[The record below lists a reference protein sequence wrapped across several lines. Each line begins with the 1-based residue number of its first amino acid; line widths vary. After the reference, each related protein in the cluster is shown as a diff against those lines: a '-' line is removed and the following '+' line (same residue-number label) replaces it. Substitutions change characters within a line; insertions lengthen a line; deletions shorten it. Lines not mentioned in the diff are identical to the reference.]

1 MARHAIASRFYA
13 LKEAVI
19 WLAALSMVVY
29 FIAMVGFRTRDPDSS
44 LHVAISV
51 RLAQEPMA
59 RWIAPEWS
67 GRWNA
72 HGLYREHPA
81 GIFWLPALL
90 ARLGYPPRQAAY
102 AVNTIY
108 LACTIILIQRLAALF
123 VSGFE
128 ARTLAWLLQL
138 IPIAFTYRLRANH
151 EQVVLLCFLAALYGI
166 ERSRARAA
174 WGLLTAFSFVGLLL
188 VKGVLFVF
196 LPIACGVL
204 LLTDRKGQGM
214 RRAWTMLIVSVAI
227 ASFAAAS
234 YEIAFRSATGEGFI
248 GPYLGRQ
255 LKTAAALN
263 STAIVIQKIENV
275 VWYAARV
282 LWFAFPWSFI
292 PLASVWRDRRQ
303 TRDVSS
309 HPADGRARRAGITC
323 LVMTLVYVL
332 VFSLS
337 DRKADRYIFPAYFLV
352 GACGAVMALRRSARF
367 RRVAERFDARQPRTT
382 VDVFFI
388 TLGLHLVGGWLHM
401 PRVKIWPSS

>member
-1 MARHAIASRFYA
+1 MNMSRFYGR
-13 LKEAVI
+13 KEALA
-19 WLAALSMVVY
+19 WLVVLSMAVF

-51 RLAQEPMA
+51 RLAQEPMT
-59 RWIAPEWS
+59 RWIAPEWWS
-67 GRWNA
+67 DHWNA
-72 HGLYREHPA
+72 AGLYREHPA

-90 ARLGYPPRQAAY
+90 TRLGYPPRQAAY

-128 ARTLAWLLQL
+128 ARTLSWLLQL

-151 EQVVLLCFLAALYGI
+151 EQVVLLCFLAALYGA
-166 ERSRARAA
+166 ERSRTRAA
-174 WGLLTAFSFVGLLL
+174 WGLLTAFAFVGLMF
-188 VKGVLFVF
+188 VKGVMFVF
-196 LPIACGVL
+196 LPIACAVL

-214 RRAWTMLIVSVAI
+214 RRAWIMLIVSVVI
-227 ASFAAAS
+227 ASAAAAI
-234 YEIAFRSATGEGFI
+234 YEIAFRSVTGEGFI

-255 LKTAAALN
+255 LKTAAVPH
-263 STAIVIQKIENV
+263 STAVAFQKIQNLA
-275 VWYAARV
+275 WYSARV
-282 LWFAFPWSFI
+282 LWFSFPWSFVLI
-292 PLASVWRDRRQ
+292 ALVWRDYRRSREARSRP
-303 TRDVSS
+303 T
-309 HPADGRARRAGITC
+309 DGRARRAGLMC

-352 GACGAVMALRRSARF
+352 GAFGAVMALRRSARF
-367 RRVAERFDARQPRTT
+367 RRIAERFDSRQPRTT

-388 TLGLHLVGGWLHM
+388 TIGLHLVGGWLHM
-401 PRVKIWPSS
+401 PRVKIWPSD